1 MKASEII
8 KELDWIQNY
17 NTPIVQIT
25 DESNEIYI
33 KKEEAIPFSFGGNK
47 CRIAASYF
55 KEIIQGGYD
64 VVVTYGSSS
73 SNLCRVIAN
82 MASRYGLQCVIVS
95 PEEKYVQTPNS
106 ELVSFLGARV
116 VKCPLNNVAHTIDNV
131 MDFYK
136 RKHNPYFICGG
147 GHGVRG
153 TESYRNVL
161 RQIVQFE
168 KENDLNFDYIFIT
181 LATGTSMSGLIIENA
196 LGGHNKQ
203 LFGVTI
209 AREITRAKEIM
220 CQSLHAYDP
229 DIANGISENDYTILG
244 DYRCEGYG
252 TYTPE
257 VLNMIKM
264 QFAKNGINFDT
275 TYTGKA
281 FYGVLDYLKKNN
293 ITRKRV
299 LFIHTGG
306 TPLFFRNNCGYINE
320 FL

>member
-1 MKASEII
+1 MNTSEII

-17 NTPIVQIT
+17 NTPIVQIS

-47 CRIAASYF
+47 CRIAAGYF
-55 KEIIQGGYD
+55 KEIIQGGHD
-64 VVVTYGSSS
+64 VVVTYGASS

-82 MASRYGLQCVIVS
+82 MTSRYGLQCVIVS
-95 PEEKYVQTPNS
+95 PEENYIQTPNS
-106 ELVSFLGARV
+106 ELVSFLGARIE
-116 VKCPLNNVAHTIDNV
+116 KCPVKDISHTIDMV
-131 MDFYK
+131 MDSY
-136 RKHNPYFICGG
+136 RKEHNPYFIYGG

-161 RQIVQFE
+161 KQIVQFE
-168 KENDLNFDYIFIT
+168 KEKGLNFDYIFIT

-196 LGGHNKQ
+196 VGGYNKQ

-209 AREITRAKEIM
+209 ARDITRAKEIM
-220 CQSLHAYDP
+220 CQSLHAYDS
-229 DIANGISENDYTILG
+229 DIASGISENDYTILG

-257 VLNMIKM
+257 VLSMIKM

-281 FYGVLDYLKKNN
+281 FYGMLDYLKRNN
-293 ITRKRV
+293 ITGKRV

-306 TPLFFRNNCGYINE
+306 TPLFFKNNCRYMCVR
-320 FL
+320 